1 MVPRNIGNVGRE
13 RSRRL
18 DTQGDTVM
26 CGRFAL
32 YSPYPSL
39 AASLRLPLEATE
51 ADLVPRYNVA
61 PGTWVSAVRRI
72 DYDGLLVLDAM
83 WWGYNPHW
91 VDAATPEPMMACVEN
106 VMTSIEIRDDFGHR
120 RRQVN

>member
-32 YSPYPSL
+32 YSPYLSL

-61 PGTWVSAVRRI
+61 PGTWISAVRRL
-72 DYDGLLVLDAM
+72 DDEGPLVLDAV
-83 WWGYNPHW
+83 WWGYHPYW
-91 VDAATPEPMMACVEN
+91 AGESAPEPINARVER
-106 VMTSIEIRDDFGHR
+106 SEER
-120 RRQVN
+120 RVGKSVDLGG